1 MAVGAGVSYLNASP
15 VSHIVLRRTVARV
28 AVAACLAGLAGLTC
42 LNPTDRSSEVYVT
55 LGTLD
60 PLLQSD
66 SLLLQGTQAMLVAY
80 AWQRL
85 PPRDS
90 VEIPNVEFAWSSGN
104 AATATVQGQGGGLA
118 RLTGIAS
125 GRTTITV
132 AAIPYQSSKPA
143 TFPIR
148 VSTPFTLDSVRADTA
163 SYSAVAT
170 FNGDPTHHTV
180 KYGQLLTFYGVG
192 TRGIFFATL
201 GPPNGGIPLIADTFS
216 FKGLPEGLGQMSFWV
231 PHPAQTGTAVALA
244 LGGNVFDTTLIV
256 ARHRDIYKVSMP
268 RDTAPRAVSLDG
280 PGPVPQ
286 VPGFLF
292 LNPALAY
299 EDLARTDTVGA
310 DWFRFT
316 RADTAAPITLIVA
329 TTDLANL
336 GRVLLSD
343 SVVYQAGTT
352 SYNIGPSGWT
362 IGPRE
367 YDCRGRRFRPEQ
379 APPDT
384 IIIALRS
391 LPRGL
396 HLLSRYAIPGSYLLA
411 ILDGYVHDPKMV
423 PDRFTGNNTCTMADL
438 NSAVPALKITVGP
451 APGFRDSTLT
461 LDNPQAVD
469 WYRFTVPTAQTVQI
483 QARPIPFKAGLDS
496 SAIDLYVLT
505 SDTLGVLGKAVAT
518 VPGARD
524 SVTLNLSAAD
534 YYLVV
539 VDFAGV
545 PTRYALCIVGS
556 AILPF
561 PHCDPATTAPTAPL
575 APPGIATAA
584 TRPPLGAG
592 LRPRAGPRPSTAR
605 RAPWRR

>member
-1 MAVGAGVSYLNASP
+1 
-15 VSHIVLRRTVARV
+15 VARV
-28 AVAACLAGLAGLTC
+28 AVAASLAGLAGLTC

-55 LGTLD
+55 LGAVD
-60 PLLQSD
+60 PLLRSD
-66 SLLLQGTQAMLVAY
+66 SLVLQGTQAMLVAH

-90 VEIPNVEFAWSSGN
+90 VQIPNVEFAWLSGN
-104 AATATVQGQGGGLA
+104 TATATVLGQGGGSA

-201 GPPNGGIPLIADTFS
+201 GGTPLIADTFS
-216 FKGLPEGLGQMSFWV
+216 FKGVPQGIGQMSFWV
-231 PHPAQTGTAVALA
+231 PHPAQTATPVALA
-244 LGGNVFDTTLIV
+244 LGGNVFDTTVIL

-268 RDTAPRAVSLDG
+268 RDSVPRTLSLDA
-280 PGPVPQ
+280 PPPIPQ
-286 VPGFLF
+286 YPDTLF
-292 LNPALAY
+292 FNPALAY
-299 EDLARTDTVGA
+299 EDLVRPDTVGA

-316 RADTAAPITLIVA
+316 RADTTRPITLIV
-329 TTDLANL
+329 TSPDLANL

-343 SVVYQAGTT
+343 SIVYTAGTA
-352 SYNIGPSGWT
+352 SYGIGASAWT

-367 YDCRGRRFRPEQ
+367 YDCRGRKFRPEQ
-379 APPDT
+379 APPDS
-384 IIIALRS
+384 IIIALRT

-396 HLLSRYAIPGSYLLA
+396 HLLSRYASPGSYELA
-411 ILDGYVHDPKMV
+411 ILNGYVSRSPKIV

-438 NSAVPALKITVGP
+438 NFAVPALKITVGP

-461 LDNPQAVD
+461 LDNPEAVD
-469 WYRFTVPTAQTVQI
+469 WYRFNVPSAQSVQI
-483 QARPIPFKAGLDS
+483 QARPIPFTAGFDS

-505 SDTLGVLGKAVAT
+505 TDTLGMLGKAIAT

-524 SVTLNLSAAD
+524 SVTLSLAAAD

-545 PTRYALCIVGS
+545 ATRYALCIVGS
-556 AILPF
+556 ALFPI
-561 PHCDPATTAPTAPL
+561 PHCDPATTAPAAPL
-575 APPGIATAA
+575 TPPGIATAA
-584 TRPPLGAG
+584 LPPPLGAVA
-592 LRPRAGPRPSTAR
+592 RPRAAPRPSSAR

>member
-1 MAVGAGVSYLNASP
+1 
-15 VSHIVLRRTVARV
+15 VLRRTVARV
-28 AVAACLAGLAGLTC
+28 AVVACLAGLAGLTC

-55 LGTLD
+55 LGAVD
-60 PLLQSD
+60 PLLRSD
-66 SLLLQGTQAMLVAY
+66 SLVLQGTQAMLVAH

-90 VEIPNVEFAWSSGN
+90 VEIPNIEFAWLSGN
-104 AATATVQGQGGGLA
+104 AATATVQGQGGGSA
-118 RLTGIAS
+118 RLTGIAA

-148 VSTPFTLDSVRADTA
+148 VSTPFTIDSVRADTA

-170 FNGDPTHHTV
+170 FNNDPTHRTV

-201 GPPNGGIPLIADTFS
+201 GGTPLVADTFS
-216 FKGLPEGLGQMSFWV
+216 FKGLPQGLGQMSFWV
-231 PHPAQTGTAVALA
+231 PHPAQTGTPVALA
-244 LGGNVFDTTLIV
+244 LGGNVFDATVIV

-268 RDTAPRAVSLDG
+268 RDTIPRTLSLDA
-280 PGPVPQ
+280 PPPIPQ
-286 VPGFLF
+286 YPDTLF
-292 LNPALAY
+292 FNPALAY
-299 EDLARTDTVGA
+299 EDLLRPDTIGA

-316 RADTAAPITLIVA
+316 RADTTAPITLIL
-329 TTDLANL
+329 TTAELGNL
-336 GRVLLSD
+336 TRVMLSD
-343 SVVYQAGTT
+343 SMVYQSGTT
-352 SYNIGPSGWT
+352 SYSIGPSAWT

-379 APPDT
+379 APPDS
-384 IIIALRS
+384 IIIALRT

-396 HLLSRYAIPGSYLLA
+396 HLLSRYPIAGSYGLA
-411 ILDGYVHDPKMV
+411 IVNGYVHDPKMV
-423 PDRFTGNNTCTMADL
+423 PDRFTGNNTCTLADL
-438 NSAVPALKITVGP
+438 NAAVPALKITVGP

-469 WYRFTVPTAQTVQI
+469 WYRFTVPSTQSVQI
-483 QARPIPFKAGLDS
+483 QARPIPFTAGFDS

-505 SDTLGVLGKAVAT
+505 TDTLGEKGKVIAT

-524 SVTLNLSAAD
+524 SLTLTGLAAGD

-545 PTRYALCIVGS
+545 ATRYALCIVSG
-556 AILPF
+556 LL
-561 PHCDPATTAPTAPL
+561 PHCDPATTAPAAPL
-575 APPGIATAA
+575 TPPGVATVA
-584 TRPPLGAG
+584 TRPPLGAAS
-592 LRPRAGPRPSTAR
+592 RPRAAPRPSSAR

>member
-1 MAVGAGVSYLNASP
+1 
-15 VSHIVLRRTVARV
+15 VLRRAAARA
-28 AVAACLAGLAGLTC
+28 AVAACLAGVAGLTC

-55 LGTLD
+55 LGTVD
-60 PLLQSD
+60 PLLRYD
-66 SLLLQGTQAMLVAY
+66 SLVLQGTQAMLVAH

-90 VEIPNVEFAWSSGN
+90 VEIPNVEFVWSSGN
-104 AATATVQGQGGGLA
+104 AATATVQGQGGGAA
-118 RLTGIAS
+118 RLTGIAG
-125 GRTTITV
+125 GRTTVTV
-132 AAIPYQSSKPA
+132 AATPYESSKPA

-148 VSTPFTLDSVRADTA
+148 VSTLFAIDSVRADTA
-163 SYSAVAT
+163 SYSPYAGFYA
-170 FNGDPTHHTV
+170 DPTHRTV
-180 KYGQLLTFYGVG
+180 KWGQLLTFYGVG

-201 GPPNGGIPLIADTFS
+201 GGIPLVADTFS
-216 FKGLPEGLGQMSFWV
+216 FKGIPLGLGQMSFWV
-231 PHPAQTGTAVALA
+231 PHPVQTGMPVALA
-244 LGGNVFDTTLIV
+244 LGGNVFDTTVIQV
-256 ARHRDIYKVSMP
+256 RHRDIYKMSMP
-268 RDTAPRAVSLDG
+268 RDTAPRGVSLDG
-280 PGPVPQ
+280 TGPIPRYA
-286 VPGFLF
+286 GLLF
-292 LNPALAY
+292 YNPALAY
-299 EDLARTDTVGA
+299 EDLLRPDTVGA

-316 RADTAAPITLIVA
+316 RADTAAPVTLIV
-329 TTDLANL
+329 TTPDLANL
-336 GRVLLSD
+336 GRLVLSD

-352 SYNIGPSGWT
+352 SYNIGPSAWT

-384 IIIALRS
+384 IIIALRT

-396 HLLSRYAIPGSYLLA
+396 HFLSRYAIPGTYLLA
-411 ILDGYVHDPKMV
+411 ILDGYVHDLKMV

-438 NSAVPALKITVGP
+438 NNAVPALKITVGP
-451 APGFRDSTLT
+451 TPGFRDSTLT

-469 WYRFTVPTAQTVQI
+469 WYRFTVPTAQAVQI

-505 SDTLGVLGKAVAT
+505 TDTLGMLGKAVAT

-556 AILPF
+556 GILPV
-561 PHCDPATTAPTAPL
+561 PHCDPASTAPTAPL
-575 APPGIATAA
+575 APPGLRTTA
-584 TRPPLGAG
+584 TRPPLGAVS
-592 LRPRAGPRPSTAR
+592 RPPAAPRPSSTK

>member
-1 MAVGAGVSYLNASP
+1 M
-15 VSHIVLRRTVARV
+15 SHIVLRPTVARV

-55 LGTLD
+55 LGAVD
-60 PLLQSD
+60 PLLRSD
-66 SLLLQGTQAMLVAY
+66 SLVLQGTQAMLVAH

-90 VEIPNVEFAWSSGN
+90 VEIPNVEFAWLSGN
-104 AATATVQGQGGGLA
+104 TATATVLGQDGGSA

-170 FNGDPTHHTV
+170 FNGDLTHHTV

-201 GPPNGGIPLIADTFS
+201 GGTPLIADTFS
-216 FKGLPEGLGQMSFWV
+216 FKGVPPGIGQMSFWV
-231 PHPAQTGTAVALA
+231 PHPAQTGTPVALA
-244 LGGNVFDTTLIV
+244 LGGNVFDTTKIV

-268 RDTAPRAVSLDG
+268 RDSAPRAVSLDG
-280 PGPVPQ
+280 AGPISQYPSL
-286 VPGFLF
+286 LF
-292 LNPALAY
+292 YNPALAY
-299 EDLARTDTVGA
+299 EDLVRPDTVGA

-316 RADTAAPITLIVA
+316 RADTTAPITLIV
-329 TTDLANL
+329 TSPDLANL

-343 SVVYQAGTT
+343 SIVYTAGTA
-352 SYNIGPSGWT
+352 SYGIGASAWT

-367 YDCRGRRFRPEQ
+367 YDCRGRKFRPEQ
-379 APPDT
+379 APPDS
-384 IIIALRS
+384 IIIALRT

-396 HLLSRYAIPGSYLLA
+396 HLLSRYASPGSYELA
-411 ILDGYVHDPKMV
+411 ILDGYVSHSPKIV

-438 NSAVPALKITVGP
+438 NFAVPALKITVGP

-461 LDNPQAVD
+461 LDNPEAVD
-469 WYRFTVPTAQTVQI
+469 WYRFNVPSAQSVQV
-483 QARPIPFKAGLDS
+483 QARPIPFTAGFDS

-505 SDTLGVLGKAVAT
+505 TDTLGMLGKAIAT

-524 SVTLNLSAAD
+524 SLTLNLAAAD

-545 PTRYALCIVGS
+545 ATRYALCIVGS
-556 AILPF
+556 ALLPV
-561 PHCDPATTAPTAPL
+561 PHCDPATTAPAAPL
-575 APPGIATAA
+575 TPPGIATAA
-584 TRPPLGAG
+584 MPPPLGAVA
-592 LRPRAGPRPSTAR
+592 RPRAAPRPSSAR

>member
-1 MAVGAGVSYLNASP
+1 V
-15 VSHIVLRRTVARV
+15 
-28 AVAACLAGLAGLTC
+28 
-42 LNPTDRSSEVYVT
+42 
-55 LGTLD
+55 
-60 PLLQSD
+60 
-66 SLLLQGTQAMLVAY
+66 LQGTQAALVAR

-85 PPRDS
+85 SPRDS
-90 VEIPNVEFAWSSGN
+90 VEIPNVAFVWSSAN
-104 AATATVQGQGGGLA
+104 TATATVQGLGGGGA

-143 TFPIR
+143 TFPLR
-148 VSTPFTLDSVRADTA
+148 VSTPFTIDSVRADTA

-170 FNGDPTHHTV
+170 FNADPTHRTV

-201 GPPNGGIPLIADTFS
+201 PGASLIADTFS
-216 FKGLPEGLGQMSFWV
+216 FKGLPQGLGQMSFWV
-231 PHPAQTGTAVALA
+231 PHPAQTGTPVALA
-244 LGGNVFDTTLIV
+244 LGGNVFDTTLIQV
-256 ARHRDIYKVSMP
+256 RHRDIYKVSPP
-268 RDTAPRAVSLDG
+268 RDTLPRAVSLD
-280 PGPVPQ
+280 
-286 VPGFLF
+286 VPGLIPQIPGLLF
-292 LNPALAY
+292 YNPALAY
-299 EDLARTDTVGA
+299 EDLLRPDTVGA

-316 RADTAAPITLIVA
+316 RTDTTAAITLIVA
-329 TTDLANL
+329 TTDFANL

-343 SVVYQAGTT
+343 SIVYQAGTA
-352 SYNIGPSGWT
+352 SYSIGASAWT

-367 YDCRGRRFRPEQ
+367 YDCRGRKFRPEQ
-379 APPDT
+379 APPDS

-396 HLLSRYAIPGSYLLA
+396 HLLSRYAIPGNYGLAVLNGYL
-411 ILDGYVHDPKMV
+411 HDPKMV

-438 NSAVPALKITVGP
+438 NFAGP
-451 APGFRDSTLT
+451 LNISVASGLGFRDSTLT

-469 WYRFTVPTAQTVQI
+469 WYRFHVTSGALQSVQI
-483 QARPIPFKAGLDS
+483 QSRPIPFTAGLDS

-505 SDTLGVLGKAVAT
+505 TDTLGALGKAIAT

-524 SVTLNLSAAD
+524 SLTLGLATGD

-545 PTRYALCIVGS
+545 PTRYALCIVVS
-556 AILPF
+556 TLA
-561 PHCDPATTAPTAPL
+561 PHCDPATKAPAAPL
-575 APPGIATAA
+575 TPPAIAAA
-584 TRPPLGAG
+584 AMPPLGAAS
-592 LRPRAGPRPSTAR
+592 RPRAAPRPPSAR